1 VTTAFQIHRDDNVA
15 TLLDD
20 AEDGVTLRG
29 ESSGE
34 VALCEPIKLGH
45 KVALADIPAGAAV
58 IKFGIPIGNAR
69 AAIPR
74 GAWVHLHNI
83 ESSFDAR
90 SGGFDVITGAG
101 KDMSYE

>member
-1 VTTAFQIHRDDNVA
+1 MTNAFQIHRGDNVA

-20 AEDGVTLRG
+20 AERRVTLRG
-29 ESSGE
+29 ESTDE

-45 KVALADIPAGAAV
+45 KVAVADIPAGAQV
-58 IKFGIPIGNAR
+58 IKFGIPIGTAR

-83 ESSFDAR
+83 ESGFDERSGSFD
-90 SGGFDVITGAG
+90 VVTGAG